1 MNLRKINNF
10 LSLEKLTIQT
20 FLRIIFIIIIF
31 IFDFI
36 STQPKDIT
44 IIITKISFILVTI
57 IISILLVLLIRFY
70 ERKIFLLYLQVSI
83 DLILTTGIIFLI
95 QKTNFLITFLF
106 LLSITNAS
114 IILFRTGAFIA
125 AISSTILTIIV
136 YYLMMSLNMLST
148 DYSFLLKNS
157 VYNIIIYFSYATI
170 ISILTEALAR
180 KDDLIY
186 QREIE
191 LNIEKQ
197 IKNTIIDKMYSGIIV
212 MDRNDNILFINL
224 KGLEILDISTYRN
237 LKIKD
242 LFTGVINFE
251 INQKK
256 EINYKNRILGITIT
270 DLIDEEN
277 DIKGSMIIFKDIT
290 EELNLKKIIKN
301 QEKLVYLG
309 KISASIAHEIRNPL
323 ASISASLQII
333 PRFINKDPLKIEKLT
348 NIGLKEINRLNLL
361 ITEFLDYARIDKL
374 DIEILDLRLVL
385 NEIYELYEFKNGED
399 LIIKF
404 NDLEEI
410 LINGDK
416 NKLKQVFIN
425 LIKNGFEAIE
435 NENKQV
441 IIELLESQS
450 EYIIIIKDN
459 GIGIEKEI
467 IKNIFEPFFTTK
479 KTGTGLGLGLVDKFI
494 SLHHG
499 RININSKLGE
509 GSEFIINLPK
519 MKMNEK
525 KETEEYE

>member
-1 MNLRKINNF
+1 MNLRQINNF
-10 LSLEKLTIQT
+10 FSLEKLTIQT

-36 STQPKDIT
+36 STETKDNNLIA
-44 IIITKISFILVTI
+44 IKISFILFTI
-57 IISILLVLLIRFY
+57 TVSILFVLLIRY
-70 ERKIFLLYLQVSI
+70 HERKIFLLYLQVFI

-95 QKTNFLITFLF
+95 QKTNFLITFLY

-114 IILFRTGAFIA
+114 IVLFRAGAFIA
-125 AISSTILTIIV
+125 AISSTILTVTV
-136 YYLMMSLNMLST
+136 YYIMMSLEILT
-148 DYSFLLKNS
+148 IDYSFLLKNS
-157 VYNIIIYFSYATI
+157 IYNIITYFSYATI
-170 ISILTEALAR
+170 ISILTESLAK
-180 KDDLIY
+180 KDELIY
-186 QREIE
+186 RREIE

-197 IKNTIIDKMYSGIIV
+197 IKNTVIDKMYSGIIV
-212 MDRNDNILFINL
+212 LDRDYNVIFINV
-224 KGLEILDISTYRN
+224 KGLEVLNISEYKD
-237 LKIKD
+237 LKIND
-242 LFTGVINFE
+242 LFSDLINFE
-251 INQKK
+251 INQKR
-256 EINYKNRILGITIT
+256 EINYKDRILGITIT
-270 DLIDEEN
+270 DLIDEES
-277 DIKGSMIIFKDIT
+277 DIKGVLIIFKDIT
-290 EELNLKKIIKN
+290 EELKLKEIIRN

-333 PRFINKDPLKIEKLT
+333 PRFIDKNPDKIKKLT
-348 NIGLKEINRLNLL
+348 NIGLKEINRLDLL
-361 ITEFLDYARIDKL
+361 IADFLDYAKIDKL
-374 DIEILDLRLVL
+374 NIEKLDLLLVL
-385 NEIYELYEFKNGED
+385 NEISELYEFKNGED
-399 LIIKF
+399 LIIKL

-435 NENKQV
+435 NENKQI
-441 IIELLESQS
+441 IIELLESRS

-459 GIGIEKEI
+459 GVGIEKEI

-479 KTGTGLGLGLVDKFI
+479 KTGTGLGLSLVNKFI

-519 MKMNEK
+519 INM
-525 KETEEYE
+525 EEYDE